1 LRIRNAWFW
10 ICNLITIGV
19 SIALVLVVLGV
30 LAALTQIA
38 EYPELAP
45 MIATLKHDQAEL
57 QHMEALKTAARRF
70 EARPQMPM
78 NRQEF
83 EYYLMVAILT
93 KDRVHQLTELPNG
106 VKIRKKWRRELIVQ
120 IKELALE
127 HNMDRAA

>member
-45 MIATLKHDQAEL
+45 MIATLNHDQAEL
-57 QHMEALKTAARRF
+57 QHMEAIRTAARRF
-70 EARPQMPM
+70 ESRPQMPM

-93 KDRVHQLTELPNG
+93 KDRVQQLTGLPNG
-106 VKIRKKWRRELIVQ
+106 PKIRKKWRRELIVQ

-127 HNMDRAA
+127 HNMDRAI

>member
-1 LRIRNAWFW
+1 MRIRNAWFW

-45 MIATLKHDQAEL
+45 MIAILNHDQAEL
-57 QHMEALKTAARRF
+57 QHMEALRTAARRF
-70 EARPQMPM
+70 ESRPQIPM

-93 KDRVHQLTELPNG
+93 KDRIHQLTGLPNG
-106 VKIRKKWRRELIVQ
+106 VKIRKKWRRELIIQ

-127 HNMDRAA
+127 HNMDRAE

>member
-1 LRIRNAWFW
+1 M
-10 ICNLITIGV
+10 ITIGV

-45 MIATLKHDQAEL
+45 TIATLNHDQAQL
-57 QHMEALKTAARRF
+57 QHKEALKTAARRF
-70 EARPQMPM
+70 ESKPQMSM

-93 KDRVHQLTELPNG
+93 KDRVHQLTGLPNG
-106 VKIRKKWRRELIVQ
+106 IKIRKKWRRELIVQ
-120 IKELALE
+120 IKELAME
-127 HNMDRAA
+127 HNMDRAV

>member
-1 LRIRNAWFW
+1 M
-10 ICNLITIGV
+10 ITIGV

-45 MIATLKHDQAEL
+45 MIATLNQNQAEL
-57 QHMEALKTAARRF
+57 QHMEALRTAARRF
-70 EARPQMPM
+70 EAGPQMPM

-93 KDRVHQLTELPNG
+93 KDRVHQLTGLPNG
-106 VKIRKKWRRELIVQ
+106 VKIRKKWRRELIVK

-127 HNMDRAA
+127 HNMDRIV